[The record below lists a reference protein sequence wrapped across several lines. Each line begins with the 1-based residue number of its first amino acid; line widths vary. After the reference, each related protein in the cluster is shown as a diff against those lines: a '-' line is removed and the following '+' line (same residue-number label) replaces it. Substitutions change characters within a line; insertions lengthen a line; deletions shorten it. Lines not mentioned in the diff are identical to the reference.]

1 MYCRRY
7 AGEHSSPLQS
17 PERARAMIIKEFQKV
32 RLKTGEKAVI
42 VEVLQENKVFLADVE
57 KGEDDF
63 ENDEI
68 NFNDIASIFI
78 ETEAP
83 VESFV
88 TKGRN

>member
-1 MYCRRY
+1 
-7 AGEHSSPLQS
+7 
-17 PERARAMIIKEFQKV
+17 MIIKEFQKV